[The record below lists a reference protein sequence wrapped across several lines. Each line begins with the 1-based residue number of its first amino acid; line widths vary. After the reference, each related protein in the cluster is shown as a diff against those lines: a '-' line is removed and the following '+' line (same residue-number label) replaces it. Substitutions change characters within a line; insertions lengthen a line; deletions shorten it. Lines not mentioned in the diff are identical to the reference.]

1 MVDLADAPVVAVL
14 TRAPSRG
21 GKTRLFRDLKRPADP
36 GLLEALLLDTID
48 GIRAAG
54 VVTVVAVDPP
64 DASDEIR
71 RLVPPD
77 VVVIAQ
83 GAGSLGER
91 MGDVM
96 ARVLERGA
104 RAVVLVGSDLP
115 GIAASVIRQA
125 FMLLETT
132 PDGLILGPAAD
143 GGYYLIAATHV
154 PHVFDGI
161 PWGTGAVLAET
172 VKAAR
177 RIGLAVHLLPSM
189 ADVDTGADLE
199 RLMSQPPGRPS
210 RTVEWARAEAQRR
223 RPR

>member
-115 GIAASVIRQA
+115 GIAASVIRQQSSVPVLTSPGSA
-125 FMLLETT
+125 V
-132 PDGLILGPAAD
+132 AA
-143 GGYYLIAATHV
+143 L
-154 PHVFDGI
+154 
-161 PWGTGAVLAET
+161 
-172 VKAAR
+172 KK
-177 RIGLAVHLLPSM
+177 RIG
-189 ADVDTGADLE
+189 
-199 RLMSQPPGRPS
+199 
-210 RTVEWARAEAQRR
+210 
-223 RPR
+223 